1 MHDVFQLEAPGTQAV
16 LHYIP
21 TFKFPYLSMRVGRR
35 VNKVLTTFYWPEVI
49 AVVSA
54 DRCVPA
60 VCIINEENNTQNAKR
75 LNTRT
80 SIFIT

>member
-1 MHDVFQLEAPGTQAV
+1 MYAAFQLCDSGDVTNSAWVEHLEHKQY
-16 LHYIP
+16 YIIP
-21 TFKFPYLSMRVGRR
+21 PFKFPYLSMSIGG
-35 VNKVLTTFYWPEVI
+35 KWKI
-49 AVVSA
+49 SA

-75 LNTRT
+75 LNTLT